1 MDLAGVR
8 DIAVVVLAAV
18 SLVTTMVLVVTG
30 LLIWRLLAAVRADVS
45 PIIGAVRDTVETVR
59 ATADAVQG
67 GVESTAASSSRTS
80 RVLRRLIGFVRGHL
94 F

>member
-8 DIAVVVLAAV
+8 DIAVVVLGAV
-18 SLVTTMVLVVTG
+18 SLMTALVLVITG
-30 LLIWRLLAAVRADVS
+30 LLIWRLLAAVRADLS
-45 PIIGAVRDTVETVR
+45 SIIGAVRDTVETVR

-67 GVESTAASSSRTS
+67 AVESTAASTSRTS
-80 RVLRRLIGFVRGHL
+80 RVTRRLISIVRGRL